1 MAGDPAADQRAQ
13 DKAEQHVQ
21 RADAANR
28 AALAQANNRQN
39 DQVDE
44 HAAGHRLV
52 QLERLIGKIAAEEKM
67 QAASDLVEVNHE
79 GISSA
84 RGRKPRITRI
94 TRMNVKNYNEG
105 RKACLA
111 LFVIGI
117 IRVIRGFFRT
127 CLTEMSF
134 AEYAKKRDQ

>member
-1 MAGDPAADQRAQ
+1 MTRDAAADQRAE

-28 AALAQANNRQN
+28 AALTQANNRQDN
-39 DQVDE
+39 QVDE

-52 QLERLIGKIAAEEKM
+52 QLERLIGKIAAEDKM
-67 QAASDLVEVNHE
+67 QAASDLVEINHD

-84 RGRKPRITRI
+84 RGSKPRI

-105 RKACLA
+105 RKPCLA
-111 LFVIGI
+111 
-117 IRVIRGFFRT
+117 
-127 CLTEMSF
+127 
-134 AEYAKKRDQ
+134 